1 MDSKSSNN
9 YLKLLKSNTGFRNLW
24 CGQIVSQFGDWLNTM
39 ATYALILSLTG
50 SGMAMA
56 AVMMVKLLPTVIISP
71 VAGVTADRIDRKKIM
86 ILADLGRFFV
96 VMGFLFI
103 DSREDLWILYAL
115 IFLEVILSGF
125 FEPARSASLP
135 SLVKKED
142 LVTANALSGST
153 WSVMLSFG
161 SLIGGIVVAL
171 LGIKAAF
178 ILDALTYLWSGWF
191 IFNIQYSKQPL
202 LNKTPKKDLRSG
214 FSDLKSGFIYLMTEP
229 RILSL
234 SLLKAGLAIAGGLM
248 TLIPLYANQFLD
260 DPSKISL
267 GIGLMYC
274 SRGIGAAVGPVMVK
288 YLFGESSRVLQNAI
302 ACGFFFGAIFY
313 IFLANSTTLWTASL
327 SIGLATLFGSC
338 IWVFSSALLHL
349 EANKNFLGRVFSL
362 EMAVLTLI
370 MGIGNGVVG
379 IATDHWSATPQMVT
393 SVMAILFLGPGIL
406 WVWFLLFCRN
416 RFREG
421 KCVGSYCPVDPSGF
435 NLSPTEN
442 IQEN

>member
-56 AVMMVKLLPTVIISP
+56 AVMMVKLSPTVIISP

-202 LNKTPKKDLRSG
+202 LNKTPKKDLKSG

-234 SLLKAGLAIAGGLM
+234 S
-248 TLIPLYANQFLD
+248 
-260 DPSKISL
+260 
-267 GIGLMYC
+267 
-274 SRGIGAAVGPVMVK
+274 
-288 YLFGESSRVLQNAI
+288 
-302 ACGFFFGAIFY
+302 
-313 IFLANSTTLWTASL
+313 
-327 SIGLATLFGSC
+327 
-338 IWVFSSALLHL
+338 
-349 EANKNFLGRVFSL
+349 
-362 EMAVLTLI
+362 
-370 MGIGNGVVG
+370 
-379 IATDHWSATPQMVT
+379 
-393 SVMAILFLGPGIL
+393 
-406 WVWFLLFCRN
+406 
-416 RFREG
+416 
-421 KCVGSYCPVDPSGF
+421 
-435 NLSPTEN
+435 
-442 IQEN
+442 